1 MHVERGYKLQ
11 KGKSDRLTIID
22 EPGIDPGRLD
32 DAKRI
37 IETYSNYRI
46 DVGERT
52 NPDTGSKRAA
62 LLDEESIRAVQVA
75 RQTIDADRR
84 SRMVEIPS
92 GQADM
97 KLWANKG
104 EESKVR
110 ALLKKAN
117 SIIKRPQQITRSVT
131 TGPKGNFRKPS
142 VAKTDA
148 GIVKAILDGASKENT
163 RYAMNGVLVDGENM
177 VVTNGHMLWIAKGEW
192 GKDGFYPRD
201 AIAKDGTL
209 PAEPSTDAN
218 LPQFPPW
225 RDMVPTYGANDA
237 IPNVDVLTTMKH
249 TQMAAKMAEA
259 GGDGGYKGV
268 LVVVNDDGTLGF
280 AAYSPEFGT
289 AEINIRDN
297 YKVLGAVDPQY
308 LSKSL
313 AFHHIA
319 GDTKVRIAFPYRN
332 KPILIKG
339 DARRAT
345 TAIMPFNLDEK
356 NVEQQAITARP
367 RSSTVEESA
376 A

>member
-46 DVGERT
+46 DVGKRI
-52 NPDTGSKRAA
+52 NPGGSMRAA
-62 LLDEESIRAVQVA
+62 SLDEESIRAVQVA

-97 KLWANKG
+97 RLWANKG
-104 EESKVR
+104 DESKIR
-110 ALLKKAN
+110 ALLKKIE
-117 SIIKRPQQITRSVT
+117 SIVKRPQQITRTAT

-148 GIVKAILDGASKENT
+148 RIVKAILDGASKENT
-163 RYAMNGVLVDGENM
+163 RFAMNGVLVDGENL

-192 GKDGFYPRD
+192 GKDGFYPRY
-201 AIAKDGTL
+201 AIAKNGTL
-209 PAEPSTDAN
+209 PAEPSTDAD
-218 LPQFPPW
+218 LPPLLSW
-225 RDMVPTYGANDA
+225 RDLVPTYGANDA

-249 TQMAAKMAEA
+249 IQMAAKMAEV
-259 GGDGGYKGV
+259 GGDGDYKGV

-297 YKVLGAVDPQY
+297 YEVLGAVDPQY

-313 AFHHIA
+313 AFHYIA
-319 GDTKVRIAFPYRN
+319 GDTEVGIAFPYRN

-345 TAIMPFNLDEK
+345 TVIMPFKLDEK

-367 RSSTVEESA
+367 RKKTGA
-376 A
+376 DRGRR